1 MRILRVFCHIKNRL
15 SGKNK
20 IDETKRKKEEVFEIE
35 KIAFFKNIV
44 IFWLKIFCDF
54 LEKKLTYF

>member
-35 KIAFFKNIV
+35 KVAFF
-44 IFWLKIFCDF
+44 
-54 LEKKLTYF
+54 